1 MIDRPEV
8 EVSCDDVDRARA
20 AGDALAGSDERP
32 DAAGAGA
39 RVCAAGSSGSDAAGA
54 DAVGVWAGADAASA
68 RVCVSAAAVRVSAA
82 VRVWAAAG
90 YPPPSPEDRLEWLE
104 KRHGSRYPGNNGK
117 GALVGGGLTLGF
129 GALMGLSALTCMVT
143 AAALIDAGDEGAG
156 AITGVAIGTGIATV
170 VLVGTGIPLVIVG
183 KKKRREYRAWLE
195 QQPMSRVRL
204 GFAGGLVLRF

>member
-1 MIDRPEV
+1 MSI
-8 EVSCDDVDRARA
+8 
-20 AGDALAGSDERP
+20 GLALLVTLSQAPTSAP
-32 DAAGAGA
+32 TQPAPVPVYAPPGAPAPTQPPPGY
-39 RVCAAGSSGSDAAGA
+39 VYPQQPYGYPPQYGYGPPP
-54 DAVGVWAGADAASA
+54 
-68 RVCVSAAAVRVSAA
+68 
-82 VRVWAAAG
+82 G

-117 GALVGGGLTLGF
+117 GMLVGGGLTLGF